1 MKQIAF
7 LTVAAEAKCKT
18 PPEETPN
25 VIHVEETLV
34 VPFNASSECPPKK
47 EQPPAAPSE

>member
-1 MKQIAF
+1 LLFA
-7 LTVAAEAKCKT
+7 VAAEAKCKT
-18 PPEETPN
+18 QPDETPN

-34 VPFNASSECPPKK
+34 VPFNSSASSECPPKK